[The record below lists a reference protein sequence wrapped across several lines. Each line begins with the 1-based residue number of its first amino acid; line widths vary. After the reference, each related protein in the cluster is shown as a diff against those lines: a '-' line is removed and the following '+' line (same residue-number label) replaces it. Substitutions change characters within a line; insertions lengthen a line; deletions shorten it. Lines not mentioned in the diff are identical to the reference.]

1 MYINISIINQS
12 NPIAASHQNRNR
24 TLRCCCFF
32 FVFVFFLLFCSL
44 FFCCCCCRCQSASRR
59 FRMGFRPPV
68 GPAAVWGRRL
78 SEELHG
84 RSSTPTS
91 RRSPKKK
98 YPPLSL
104 SLFFF
109 LFHPPAEEMDVA
121 AGRSEVELRPPSDS
135 GTAGNLK
142 KKRTRKKKKNRRTT
156 PIEEK
161 KTSFQL
167 GSADSNGTEVQP

>member
-32 FVFVFFLLFCSL
+32 LFLSFFFVLFPFFLLLLLSL
-44 FFCCCCCRCQSASRR
+44 PKCVAPIPDGIPASGWPCGG
-59 FRMGFRPPV
+59 MGAEVKWRVTRPV
-68 GPAAVWGRRL
+68 VDADVATL
-78 SEELHG
+78 
-84 RSSTPTS
+84 T
-91 RRSPKKK
+91 KKK
-98 YPPLSL
+98 YPPPLSL